1 MISQRVICAPLIA
14 REVDCAWAITGAAPV
29 ESKRKTYLI
38 NRPEAVASLLTFTAL
53 DLTLKG
59 HIQY

>member
-14 REVDCAWAITGAAPV
+14 REVDCAAPV